1 VRKLSIKKR
10 YIEIVGEITVW
21 SIKLT
26 LWDRLRIGKFTRE
39 NVAMWLEN
47 RTRMDPG
54 YYSGDFHAVCGD
66 IDIPWATKE
75 AFERY
80 SRRNSG

>member
-1 VRKLSIKKR
+1 VRKLFIKKR

-47 RTRMDPG
+47 HIRKYHGLDLAG
-54 YYSGDFHAVCGD
+54 C
-66 IDIPWATKE
+66 
-75 AFERY
+75 
-80 SRRNSG
+80 